1 MTHSTKCAP
10 AGAGTPSGA
19 NEPTQQSIEEKSVM
33 STIDATSD
41 KVTCTGD
48 VWCGCT
54 CHSCT
59 VTFEHCDT
67 EPLTVPTLLVEADQQ
82 LDDGLAEI
90 ITARMGHAST
100 AFPIG
105 GWSVYVTEVDGNRI
119 TVTATRRDPQTREV
133 TNREFTA
140 TITEVK

>member
-1 MTHSTKCAP
+1 MLDQNALLH
-10 AGAGTPSGA
+10 
-19 NEPTQQSIEEKSVM
+19 E
-33 STIDATSD
+33 

-48 VWCGCT
+48 VWCGCV
-54 CHSCT
+54 CHACA
-59 VTFEHCDT
+59 VTFEHCGT
-67 EPLTVPTLLVEADQQ
+67 GPLTVPTLLVEADQQ

-90 ITARMGHAST
+90 IAARMGHAST
-100 AFPIG
+100 AFPIS

-140 TITEVK
+140 VISEVTA